1 MLADS
6 TRILGT
12 SQLRCTNPFSFALVK
27 RFSLIPLKVSTVQDC
42 MRVAVSIFLGRS
54 VFTLILLLLL
64 LLLLNTPI
72 EVQIQRKNISD

>member
-1 MLADS
+1 MPADS
-6 TRILGT
+6 TRILGK

-27 RFSLIPLKVSTVQDC
+27 RFSLIPLLLSTVQDC
-42 MRVAVSIFLGRS
+42 MRAAVSIFLGRS
-54 VFTLILLLLL
+54 VFTLILLL